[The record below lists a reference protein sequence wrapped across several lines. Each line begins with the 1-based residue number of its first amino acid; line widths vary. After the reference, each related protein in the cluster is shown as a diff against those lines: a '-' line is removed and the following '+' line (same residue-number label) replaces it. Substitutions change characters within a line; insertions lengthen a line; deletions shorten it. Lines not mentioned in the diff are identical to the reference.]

1 MTASKPNTRSV
12 RETRPRRPAKTDEF
26 IKKAIQQCVPPKSP
40 LVINT
45 TNSHLQDQ
53 AVKEDGERTPT
64 GTCTQI
70 ADHKDGKSPARP
82 RVDSVKY
89 EAKSDDDREE
99 GECNPEEPPA
109 YLSNGSLSYGDSAN
123 YQAAQ
128 REETNHFVNERSDHM
143 AYKHSLDYLEND
155 DSKLYR
161 ETANLIHGK
170 TAGRPYGS
178 NPDRRRERPHY
189 RREKIPFEYDPAVH
203 VPDVHVPE
211 DHIPKDHT
219 LKDFSNTYL
228 RSANDRSSSYP
239 SRSRLTSYSRL
250 SYDQSESV
258 VYSRRSSHIPRRPP
272 PLYSRHGQRPQ
283 GRVGKPGG
291 YRRDSEAPFSMEAV
305 NRRRTLEAY
314 TSLASGRS
322 VPVKMRDTDRRD
334 AGSLPPG
341 TIISAAHHSQGRGD
355 IVDPY
360 NPNLTWSTFG
370 PVHSKYRK
378 MVIIGKWGEHYNC
391 VPMYTYNGKGLG
403 SYGANSLHRVNIS
416 DEYIRIRE
424 GERDSRGKMSKTEPQ
439 STSPYRPLIAYRDSS
454 WSQRGFISDASL
466 IKITEVH
473 MHNVGDKCSVE
484 GRLDSDDLIRLVN
497 LISEINNQKTLDV
510 IAQVRSQRPGEQA
523 GY

>member
-1 MTASKPNTRSV
+1 MTASKPNTRTV
-12 RETRPRRPAKTDEF
+12 REPRPRRVARTEEF
-26 IKKAIQQCVPPKSP
+26 IKKAIQQCLPPKSP
-40 LVINT
+40 LESNT
-45 TNSHLQDQ
+45 SNSQLQDQ
-53 AVKEDGERTPT
+53 AVKEDGEQTPT
-64 GTCTQI
+64 GTCTQV
-70 ADHKDGKSPARP
+70 AGHKDGKSPARL

-89 EAKSDDDREE
+89 DATPDDDREE
-99 GECNPEEPPA
+99 GECTPEGPPG
-109 YLSNGSLSYGDSAN
+109 YLSNGSFSYGDPAN

-143 AYKHSLDYLEND
+143 AYKHSLEYLEND

-161 ETANLIHGK
+161 ETANFVHGK
-170 TAGRPYGS
+170 TDGRPYGS
-178 NPDRRRERPHY
+178 NPDRRRERPDY

-211 DHIPKDHT
+211 DRIPKDHT
-219 LKDFSNTYL
+219 LKDYSNTYL
-228 RSANDRSSSYP
+228 RSANDRFSSYP
-239 SRSRLTSYSRL
+239 FGSRLTSYSRL
-250 SYDQSESV
+250 SCDESESAV
-258 VYSRRSSHIPRRPP
+258 HSKRSSHLPRRPP

-283 GRVGKPGG
+283 GRVGKPGS
-291 YRRDSEAPFSMEAV
+291 YRRDSEAPFSWEAV

-314 TSLASGRS
+314 TSLALGRS
-322 VPVKMRDTDRRD
+322 VPAEMRDTDRRD

-378 MVIIGKWGEHYNC
+378 MVIIGKWGEHFNC

-403 SYGANSLHRVNIS
+403 SYGANSLHRANIS
-416 DEYIRIRE
+416 DEYIGIRE
-424 GERDSRGKMSKTEPQ
+424 GGRNPRGKKTQTE
-439 STSPYRPLIAYRDSS
+439 SRDTSPYRPLIAYRDRS
-454 WSQRGFISDASL
+454 WLDHKFISDASL

-473 MHNVGDKCSVE
+473 MHNVGDKCSIE

-497 LISEINNQKTLDV
+497 LISQKNNKKTLDV
-510 IAQVRSQRPGEQA
+510 IAQVRSQRPEERA
-523 GY
+523 SY